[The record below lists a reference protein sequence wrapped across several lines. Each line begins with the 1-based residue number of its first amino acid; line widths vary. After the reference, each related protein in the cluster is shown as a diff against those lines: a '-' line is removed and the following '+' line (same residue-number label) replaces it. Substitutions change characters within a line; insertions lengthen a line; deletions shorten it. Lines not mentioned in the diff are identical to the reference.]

1 MQLPFASSLGAVSSL
16 GEHSCFVAV
25 ICCSEVAQDG
35 MGGRSSTGSQQLGA
49 TPRSVREDRRGKFEV
64 RSQTRA
70 AVKERERVR
79 TEEKQ
84 VRTLHDMV
92 VVCGV
97 FSELLRS
104 PFGSSRKRLRVSNG
118 TRWRLL
124 PYGRQRR
131 DCILQ

>member
-1 MQLPFASSLGAVSSL
+1 
-16 GEHSCFVAV
+16 
-25 ICCSEVAQDG
+25 

-92 VVCGV
+92 VGCGV
-97 FSELLRS
+97 SLEQIRS
-104 PFGSSRKRLRVSNG
+104 PFGLSRNCHSASNDTSWRV
-118 TRWRLL
+118 L

>member
-1 MQLPFASSLGAVSSL
+1 
-16 GEHSCFVAV
+16 
-25 ICCSEVAQDG
+25 

-49 TPRSVREDRRGKFEV
+49 TPRSGREDRRGKFEV

-79 TEEKQ
+79 TEEEQ

-97 FSELLRS
+97 SLELIRS
-104 PFGSSRKRLRVSNG
+104 PFGSSRKCLRVSNG
-118 TRWRLL
+118 TRWRVL

>member
-1 MQLPFASSLGAVSSL
+1 
-16 GEHSCFVAV
+16 
-25 ICCSEVAQDG
+25 
-35 MGGRSSTGSQQLGA
+35 MGGRSRTGLQQLGA
-49 TPRSVREDRRGKFEV
+49 TPRAGREDRRGKFEV

-70 AVKERERVR
+70 AVKERERERERVR
-79 TEEKQ
+79 TEEEQ

-97 FSELLRS
+97 SSELIRS

-118 TRWRLL
+118 TRWRVL

>member
-1 MQLPFASSLGAVSSL
+1 MQLPFA
-16 GEHSCFVAV
+16 
-25 ICCSEVAQDG
+25 I
-35 MGGRSSTGSQQLGA
+35 GGRSSTGSQQLGA

-118 TRWRLL
+118 TRWRVL